1 MLAAFIDEV
10 EWITFPQTKDGV
22 IYPGFSARS
31 HFHLAAYSDRLFT
44 EAEIPFNDSLERSVP
59 KRRAEFLAGRC
70 LAKQVLSR
78 LGYEGLVLNCAEDR
92 SPRWPENVSGS
103 LSHSANSVLCAAH
116 IHNNNAPAC
125 VGVDIEDFMSAKR
138 AESLWP
144 GLVDE
149 EEYHWLHAQNDEFR
163 CLLTL
168 NFSAKES
175 LFKALYPRIKRY
187 FDFLDARMVT
197 LDSAKQCFELELLS
211 NLTPECCA
219 GRRFQGSYLKR
230 ADDITTFLCC

>member
-10 EWITFPQTKDGV
+10 EWITFPQTKDGAV
-22 IYPGFSARS
+22 YPGFSARS
-31 HFHLAAYSDRLFT
+31 RFHLAAYSDRLFA
-44 EAEIPFNDSLERSVP
+44 EAEIPFNDALERSVP

-70 LAKQVLSR
+70 LAKQVLSK
-78 LGYEGLVLNCAEDR
+78 LGYENFVLNSAEDR
-92 SPRWPENVSGS
+92 SPQWPKNVSGS
-103 LSHSANSVLCAAH
+103 LSHSDGSVLCAAH
-116 IHNNNAPAC
+116 IHSSAFAC
-125 VGVDIEDFMSAKR
+125 VGVDIENFMSAKR

-149 EEYHWLHAQNDEFR
+149 DEYHWLGAQNDEFR

-175 LFKALYPRIKRY
+175 LFKALYPRVKRY
-187 FDFLDARMVT
+187 FDFLDARMVA
-197 LDSAKQCFELELLS
+197 LDSARQSFELKLL
-211 NLTPECCA
+211 NDLTPEFRA
-219 GRRFQGSYLKR
+219 GRRFKGSYLKR